1 MTTGIA
7 RGATSGDV
15 WLVTGAS
22 RGLGKAIAEVALD
35 AGYRVVVTARSAQGL
50 DTFADVPADRLLR
63 LELDVTDLDRAYHVA
78 QAALDAF
85 GRVDVLVNN
94 AGYGQFSAFE
104 EMTPEEVRAQ
114 LDTNLFGVMNVTRAV
129 LPLMR
134 AQRSGR
140 IFNVAS
146 MGGYRGGS
154 MGSAYAASKF
164 AVVGF
169 TESLAAEVAEF
180 GISVT
185 AVAPGYFRTDF
196 LDPSSARFGSGTT
209 ISDYAGTAERRRDA
223 YAEVNHLQAGD
234 PAKLGR
240 ALIELVNAD
249 NPPVHFPV
257 GRDAVEVITEHH
269 AQVIDEITAWRGLSE
284 STSYDD
290 HPQGPQDE

>member
-1 MTTGIA
+1 M
-7 RGATSGDV
+7 SDV

-22 RGLGKAIAEVALD
+22 RGLGRAIVRAALEAGHHVVATGRNMQSIE
-35 AGYRVVVTARSAQGL
+35 AAFG
-50 DTFADVPADRLLR
+50 DVPTDRLQPAK
-63 LELDVTDLDRAYHVA
+63 LDVTDLEQAHQVA
-78 QAALDAF
+78 QTAVGAF

-104 EMTPEEVRAQ
+104 EMTPDEVRAQ
-114 LDTNLFGVMNVTRAV
+114 LDTNLFGLMNVTRVV

-154 MGSAYAASKF
+154 LGSAYAASKF

-180 GISVT
+180 GIRATV
-185 AVAPGYFRTDF
+185 VAPGYFRTDF
-196 LDPSSARFGSGTT
+196 LDPSSARFGSGAP
-209 ISDYAGTAERRRDA
+209 IPDYAGSAEARRKS
-223 YAEVNHLQAGD
+223 YADVNHAQEGD

-240 ALIELVNAD
+240 ALVELAD
-249 NPPVHFPV
+249 ADEPPVHFPV
-257 GRDAVEVITEHH
+257 GRDAVEVIIDHH
-269 AQVIDEITAWRGLSE
+269 NRVINEIAIWRELSE
-284 STSYDD
+284 STSYDETSV
-290 HPQGPQDE
+290 QLG

>member
-1 MTTGIA
+1 M
-7 RGATSGDV
+7 SDV

-22 RGLGKAIAEVALD
+22 RGLGRAIVRAALD
-35 AGYRVVVTARSAQGL
+35 AGHQVVAAARNMQSIEAAFG
-50 DTFADVPADRLLR
+50 DIPTNRLLPAK
-63 LELDVTDLDRAYHVA
+63 LDVTDLEQAQHVA
-78 QAALDAF
+78 HAAVGAF

-104 EMTPEEVRAQ
+104 EMTPEEVHAQ

-154 MGSAYAASKF
+154 LGSAYAASKF

-180 GISVT
+180 GIRATV
-185 AVAPGYFRTDF
+185 VAPGYFRTDF
-196 LDPSSARFGSGTT
+196 LDPSSAKFGSGAP
-209 ISDYAGTAERRRDA
+209 IPDYAGSAEARRKT
-223 YAEVNHLQAGD
+223 YADVNHAQEGD

-240 ALIELVNAD
+240 ALVELAD
-249 NPPVHFPV
+249 TDEPPVHFPV

-269 AQVIDEITAWRGLSE
+269 NRVLDEIAAWRELSE
-284 STSYDD
+284 TTSYDD
-290 HPQGPQDE
+290 TSAQLG

>member
-1 MTTGIA
+1 M
-7 RGATSGDV
+7 SDV
-15 WLVTGAS
+15 WLVTGAN
-22 RGLGKAIAEVALD
+22 RGLGRAIVQAALEGGHQVVA
-35 AGYRVVVTARSAQGL
+35 TARTVQSVEAAFG
-50 DTFADVPADRLLR
+50 DVPRNRLLPAK
-63 LELDVTDLDRAYHVA
+63 LDVTDLEQAQQVA
-78 QAALDAF
+78 QVAVGAF

-104 EMTPEEVRAQ
+104 EMTPDEVRAQ
-114 LDTNLFGVMNVTRAV
+114 LDTNLFGLMNVTRAV

-154 MGSAYAASKF
+154 LGSAYAASKF

-180 GISVT
+180 GIRATV
-185 AVAPGYFRTDF
+185 VAPGYFRTDF
-196 LDPSSARFGSGTT
+196 LDPSSARFGSGAP
-209 ISDYAGTAERRRDA
+209 IPDYAGSTEARRES
-223 YAEVNHLQAGD
+223 YADVNHTQEGD

-240 ALIELVNAD
+240 ALVELAD
-249 NPPVHFPV
+249 TDEPPVHFPV

-269 AQVIDEITAWRGLSE
+269 NRVLDEIAAWRELSE
-284 STSYDD
+284 TTSYDEISA
-290 HPQGPQDE
+290 QLS